1 MLKQSFYCDL
11 GIVTNCYTNEFLLIV
26 CTGALNDL
34 NKAVELSEGKGRVA
48 SQALT
53 QRAMIRRLRG
63 NVLCHLLAEVIVP
76 VS

>member
-1 MLKQSFYCDL
+1 MTLVL
-11 GIVTNCYTNEFLLIV
+11 LRIVTRMNVRCVFLVV